1 MSGVEDKPDMAELDD
16 SEEIGEI
23 DRVVLVSEDGEELP
37 FVLLAVV
44 EHEGEDYAM
53 LATEAQLLDDSSDEM
68 EVFLFHY
75 QVDEQ
80 GIEVYGPIED
90 DDTYEAVAAFCSTL
104 MDGTGEE

>member
-1 MSGVEDKPDMAELDD
+1 MSGIEDKPDQVELDESAD
-16 SEEIGEI
+16 LEEI
-23 DRVVLVSEDGEELP
+23 DRVILVAEDGEELH

-53 LATEAQLLDDSSDEM
+53 LATEEQLLDESTDEL

-75 QVDEQ
+75 QVDDE
-80 GIEVYGPIED
+80 GLEVYGPIED

-104 MDGTGEE
+104 MDGAVEE